1 METIDIRDNFPV
13 MNGGNG
19 VILSKRG
26 DICVGWE
33 LTLPPA
39 FRCNEEKYDS
49 LVGTLAAA
57 VQLLPDWTIVHKQ
70 DVFMR
75 KRYEAEED
83 SSLALRMTEG
93 KRRMTGDVRRVTGGE
108 RRAMKDV
115 PGATCGKA
123 RRPKMG
129 FLEEAYEEHFDGREY
144 LDHRCFLWL
153 TFSSKKNVRGGS
165 SGLLGLAGA
174 GLPSAVVI
182 GRCLGAAEQFGAMLA
197 GNGLL
202 GLRRLT
208 ESDIFGDSSA
218 ALIDSSAPP
227 QNDRRRGQNDRER
240 ARGDRCHAERSEA
253 SVGILQDYLN
263 FTDGG
268 KDVLSDIQVAHDCV
282 RVGDKTVY
290 CYLFADLDQL
300 PGEVASCRRVSALST
315 ENSVVSLSFLNAIG
329 QDLDCEHV
337 VNTFIVKEPVKDI
350 HGGLD
355 SKRRQM
361 QSMSA
366 RNAENR
372 KYAEEINEYLETAAV
387 EQMST
392 VRCHVNVLAG
402 EDSSASLIDSS
413 ASPQNDRETI
423 RSERVA
429 DMVATAVSKLG
440 ITPVRDI
447 ANAPAQF
454 WSSIPGNESGLAF
467 SEYMTMELQSALCLN
482 LFDGFDVGIPGGVL
496 KMSDRIRLI
505 PVRFDIQE
513 KAMDAGLIEN
523 YNVFLLGPSGSG
535 KSFFMNK
542 YLRSCYMAG
551 QHCFL
556 IDVGDSYRAL
566 CHIIKEE
573 SGGKDGTYYTFE
585 KGWPISFNPFRNVRR
600 FSQADSE
607 AMNFLF
613 TLMVTLWKN
622 GKTEI
627 SSSAEKYVRESI
639 TQFLQQWT
647 DSSGVDSSAAPQN
660 DRKVAKKCKGELEG
674 DNEMPGQDTP
684 KIGDFRGPRTA
695 GHDEA
700 EARRDGRREGY
711 DGQDPVFNDYFEY
724 VRDVFGDLLAAED
737 AGKEYFDLKDYL
749 ISLEQFYKG
758 GPYDYLLNSS
768 ESVNILEDRFVV
780 FEIDHIKGDP
790 VIYPITTLVIMDAFM
805 EKMTSNGDFKVMCI
819 EEAWK
824 AIMGTQ
830 MATYMLELWKTAR
843 KHRTAAMVVTQEL
856 KDITS
861 SPIIKDSI
869 VENSGV
875 KILLDQTKYVNRFE
889 ELAGQLS
896 LSDDDKAMVLSLN
909 RYRPV
914 RFAQGDRGMP
924 GREVFFNLGNKKSF
938 VMRLEVSQEERI
950 AFSSAKKDKMRLAAA
965 VEKCGGSYI
974 KAIKK
979 LVKKEIPGQAG
990 NDVGK

>member
-1 METIDIRDNFPV
+1 MEAIDIRDNFPV
-13 MNGGNG
+13 LNGGDG

-33 LTLPPA
+33 VQLPPA
-39 FRCNEEKYDS
+39 FRCNEAGYDS
-49 LVGTLAAA
+49 LVGTLAGAIA
-57 VQLLPDWTIVHKQ
+57 LLPDYTIVHKQ
-70 DVFMR
+70 DIFMR
-75 KRYEAEED
+75 KRYHAEK
-83 SSLALRMTEG
+83 SL
-93 KRRMTGDVRRVTGGE
+93 
-108 RRAMKDV
+108 
-115 PGATCGKA
+115 
-123 RRPKMG
+123 G
-129 FLEEAYEEHFDGREY
+129 FLEKAYEEHFDGREY
-144 LDHRCFLWL
+144 LDHRCLLWL
-153 TFSSKKNVRGGS
+153 SFSSKKNVRSGS

-174 GLPSAVVI
+174 GLPSAAAI
-182 GRCLGAAEQFGAMLA
+182 GRCLTAAEQFGAMLG
-197 GNGLL
+197 GNSLL
-202 GLRRLT
+202 SMRRLT
-208 ESDIFGDSSA
+208 EEDIFGADKPG
-218 ALIDSSAPP
+218 L
-227 QNDRRRGQNDRER
+227 
-240 ARGDRCHAERSEA
+240 
-253 SVGILQDYLN
+253 LQDNLN
-263 FTDGG
+263 FADGG
-268 KDVLSDIQVAHDCV
+268 ADVLSDIQVAPGEL
-282 RVGDKTVY
+282 RIGDKSIV
-290 CYLFADLDQL
+290 CHLFADLDQL
-300 PGEVASCRRVSALST
+300 PGEVASCKRNRDLST
-315 ENSVVSLSFLNAIG
+315 ENSAVMLSFLNDIG
-329 QDLDCEHV
+329 QALDCEHV
-337 VNTFIVKEPVKDI
+337 VNWFCVKEPLKDI
-350 HGGLD
+350 HGSLD

-387 EQMST
+387 QQMST
-392 VRCHVNVLAG
+392 VRCHLSVFSVDEN
-402 EDSSASLIDSS
+402 
-413 ASPQNDRETI
+413 
-423 RSERVA
+423 
-429 DMVATAVSKLG
+429 ATTTAISKLG
-440 ITPVRDI
+440 ITPVRDT

-454 WSSIPGNESGLAF
+454 WTSIPGNESGLAF
-467 SEYMTMELQSALCLN
+467 SEYMTMELQSGLCLN
-482 LFDGFDVGIPGGVL
+482 LFDGFDTGIVDGVL
-496 KMSDRIRLI
+496 KMSDRIRLV
-505 PVRFDIQE
+505 PQRFDIQE
-513 KAMDAGLIEN
+513 KALDAGLIEN

-542 YLRSCYMAG
+542 YLRSCYVAG

-585 KGWPISFNPFRNVRR
+585 KGKPISFNPFRNVKR
-600 FSQADSE
+600 FSQVDSE

-622 GKTEI
+622 GKVEI

-639 TQFLQQWT
+639 SAFLRQW
-647 DSSGVDSSAAPQN
+647 DQV
-660 DRKVAKKCKGELEG
+660 
-674 DNEMPGQDTP
+674 
-684 KIGDFRGPRTA
+684 F
-695 GHDEA
+695 
-700 EARRDGRREGY
+700 
-711 DGQDPVFNDYFEY
+711 DPVFNDYFEF
-724 VRDVFGDLLAAED
+724 VRDVFGDLLKAED

-805 EKMTSNGDFKVMCI
+805 EKMTSNSDFKVMCI

-875 KILLDQTKYVNRFE
+875 KILLDQTKYLNRFE
-889 ELAGQLS
+889 ELAAQLS
-896 LSDDDKAMVLSLN
+896 LSEDDKGMVLSLN
-909 RYRPV
+909 RLKILG
-914 RFAQGDRGMP
+914 AS
-924 GREVFFNLGNKKSF
+924 GREVFFNLGNRKSF
-938 VMRLEVSQEERI
+938 VMRLEVSPEERI
-950 AFSSAKKDKMRLAAA
+950 AFSSAKKDKERLAKA
-965 VEKCGGSYI
+965 VEKSGGSYI

-979 LVKKEIPGQAG
+979 LVRKEEI
-990 NDVGK
+990 

>member
-1 METIDIRDNFPV
+1 MEQIDIRDNFPV
-13 MNGGNG
+13 MNGGDG
-19 VILSKRG
+19 IILSKRG
-26 DICVGWE
+26 DICMGWE
-33 LTLPPA
+33 VLLPPA

-49 LVGTLAAA
+49 LIASLGGAIA
-57 VQLLPDWTIVHKQ
+57 LLPDYTIIHKQ

-75 KRYEAEED
+75 KRY
-83 SSLALRMTEG
+83 SSE
-93 KRRMTGDVRRVTGGE
+93 RVS
-108 RRAMKDV
+108 
-115 PGATCGKA
+115 
-123 RRPKMG
+123 G
-129 FLEEAYEEHFDGREY
+129 FLEKAYEEHFDGREY
-144 LDHRCFLWL
+144 LDHRYFLWL
-153 TFSSKKNVRGGS
+153 SFSSKKNVRGGS
-165 SGLLGLAGA
+165 SGLLGLAAA
-174 GLPSAVVI
+174 GLPSASQI
-182 GRCLGAAEQFGAMLA
+182 GRMVTAAEQFGAMLS
-197 GNGLL
+197 GNSLL
-202 GLRRLT
+202 SLRRLT
-208 ESDIFGDSSA
+208 EDDIFG
-218 ALIDSSAPP
+218 
-227 QNDRRRGQNDRER
+227 GER
-240 ARGDRCHAERSEA
+240 P
-253 SVGILQDYLN
+253 GILQDYLN

-268 KDVLSDIQVAHDCV
+268 ADVLSDIQVSP
-282 RVGDKTVY
+282 DKIRIGEKEIV
-290 CYLFADLDQL
+290 CHLFADLDQL
-300 PGEVASCRRVSALST
+300 PGEVASCKRNRDLST
-315 ENSVVSLSFLNAIG
+315 ENSAVMLSYLNDIG
-329 QDLDCEHV
+329 QSLDCEHV
-337 VNTFIVKEPVKDI
+337 VNWFCVKEPLKDI
-350 HGGLD
+350 HGSLD

-387 EQMST
+387 QQMST
-392 VRCHVNVLAG
+392 VRCHLNVFSTDDNL
-402 EDSSASLIDSS
+402 
-413 ASPQNDRETI
+413 TT
-423 RSERVA
+423 
-429 DMVATAVSKLG
+429 TAISKLG
-440 ITPVRDI
+440 VTPVRDT

-454 WSSIPGNESGLAF
+454 WTSIPGNESGLAF
-467 SEYMTMELQSALCLN
+467 SEYMTMEMQSSLCLN
-482 LFDGFDVGIPGGVL
+482 LYDGFDTGIADGVL
-496 KMSDRIRLI
+496 KMSDRIRLV
-505 PVRFDIQE
+505 PQRFDIQE
-513 KAMDAGLIEN
+513 KALDHGLIEN

-542 YLRSCYMAG
+542 YLRSCYVAG

-585 KGWPISFNPFRNVRR
+585 KGKPISFNPFRNVKR

-622 GKTEI
+622 GKVEI

-639 TQFLQQWT
+639 SAFLRQW
-647 DSSGVDSSAAPQN
+647 DGVS
-660 DRKVAKKCKGELEG
+660 
-674 DNEMPGQDTP
+674 
-684 KIGDFRGPRTA
+684 
-695 GHDEA
+695 
-700 EARRDGRREGY
+700 
-711 DGQDPVFNDYFEY
+711 DPIFNDYFEF
-724 VRDVFGDLLAAED
+724 VRDIFGDLLKQEE

-805 EKMTSNGDFKVMCI
+805 EKMTSNSDFKVMCI

-843 KHRTAAMVVTQEL
+843 KHRTSAMVVTQEL

-875 KILLDQTKYVNRFE
+875 KILLDQTKYVNRFDV
-889 ELAGQLS
+889 LASELS
-896 LSDDDKAMVLSLN
+896 LSEDDKAMVLSLN
-909 RYRPV
+909 RLKIPG
-914 RFAQGDRGMP
+914 AS

-938 VMRLEVSQEERI
+938 VMRLEVSPEERI
-950 AFSSAKKDKMRLAAA
+950 AFSSQKRDKEKLATAVAKT
-965 VEKCGGSYI
+965 GSYI

-979 LVKKEIPGQAG
+979 LTKKEEEI
-990 NDVGK
+990 

>member
-1 METIDIRDNFPV
+1 MEQIDIRDNFPV
-13 MNGGNG
+13 MNGGDG
-19 VILSKRG
+19 IILSKRG
-26 DICVGWE
+26 DICMGWE
-33 LTLPPA
+33 VLLPPA

-49 LVGTLAAA
+49 LIASLGGAIA
-57 VQLLPDWTIVHKQ
+57 LLPDYTIIHKQ

-75 KRYEAEED
+75 KRY
-83 SSLALRMTEG
+83 SSE
-93 KRRMTGDVRRVTGGE
+93 RVS
-108 RRAMKDV
+108 
-115 PGATCGKA
+115 
-123 RRPKMG
+123 G
-129 FLEEAYEEHFDGREY
+129 FLEKAYEEHFDGREY

-153 TFSSKKNVRGGS
+153 SFSSKKNVRGGS
-165 SGLLGLAGA
+165 SGLLGLAAA
-174 GLPSAVVI
+174 GLPSASLI
-182 GRCLGAAEQFGAMLA
+182 GRMVTAAEQFGAMLS
-197 GNGLL
+197 GNSLL
-202 GLRRLT
+202 SLRHLT
-208 ESDIFGDSSA
+208 EEDIFG
-218 ALIDSSAPP
+218 
-227 QNDRRRGQNDRER
+227 GER
-240 ARGDRCHAERSEA
+240 P
-253 SVGILQDYLN
+253 GILQDYLN

-268 KDVLSDIQVAHDCV
+268 VDVLSDIQVSPDKI
-282 RVGDKTVY
+282 RVGDKDIV
-290 CYLFADLDQL
+290 CHLFADLDQL
-300 PGEVASCRRVSALST
+300 PGEVASCKRNRDLST
-315 ENSVVSLSFLNAIG
+315 ENSAVMLSYLNDIG
-329 QDLDCEHV
+329 QSLECEHV
-337 VNTFIVKEPVKDI
+337 VNWFCVKEPLKDI
-350 HGGLD
+350 HGSLD

-372 KYAEEINEYLETAAV
+372 KYAEEINEYLETAAT

-392 VRCHVNVLAG
+392 VRCHLNVFST
-402 EDSSASLIDSS
+402 DD
-413 ASPQNDRETI
+413 NMTT
-423 RSERVA
+423 
-429 DMVATAVSKLG
+429 TAISKLG
-440 ITPVRDI
+440 VTPVRDT

-454 WSSIPGNESGLAF
+454 WTSIPGNESGLAF
-467 SEYMTMELQSALCLN
+467 SEYMTMEMQSSLCLN
-482 LFDGFDVGIPGGVL
+482 LYDGFDTGIADGVL
-496 KMSDRIRLI
+496 KMSDRIRLV
-505 PVRFDIQE
+505 PQRFDIQE
-513 KAMDAGLIEN
+513 KALDHGLIEN

-542 YLRSCYMAG
+542 YLRSCYVAG

-585 KGWPISFNPFRNVRR
+585 KGKPISFNPFRNVKR

-622 GKTEI
+622 GKVEI

-639 TQFLQQWT
+639 STFLRQW
-647 DSSGVDSSAAPQN
+647 Q
-660 DRKVAKKCKGELEG
+660 
-674 DNEMPGQDTP
+674 EMPGQ
-684 KIGDFRGPRTA
+684 A
-695 GHDEA
+695 GHDG
-700 EARRDGRREGY
+700 RD
-711 DGQDPVFNDYFEY
+711 PIFNDYFEF
-724 VRDVFGDLLAAED
+724 VRDVFGDLLAKEE

-805 EKMTSNGDFKVMCI
+805 EKMTSNSDFKVMCI

-843 KHRTAAMVVTQEL
+843 KHRTSAMVVTQEL

-875 KILLDQTKYVNRFE
+875 KILLDQTKYVNRFDV
-889 ELAGQLS
+889 LASELS
-896 LSDDDKAMVLSLN
+896 LSEDDKAMVLSLN
-909 RYRPV
+909 RLKIPG
-914 RFAQGDRGMP
+914 AS

-938 VMRLEVSQEERI
+938 VMRLEVSPEERM
-950 AFSSAKKDKMRLAAA
+950 AFSSQKRDKEKLAAA
-965 VEKCGGSYI
+965 VAKTGSYI
-974 KAIKK
+974 KAIKR
-979 LVKKEIPGQAG
+979 LVKREEI
-990 NDVGK
+990 

>member
-1 METIDIRDNFPV
+1 MEAIDIRDNFPV
-13 MNGGNG
+13 INGGDG

-33 LTLPPA
+33 VQLPPA
-39 FRCNEEKYDS
+39 FRCNESGYDS
-49 LVGTLAAA
+49 LVGTLAGAIA
-57 VQLLPDWTIVHKQ
+57 LLPDYTIVHKQ
-70 DVFMR
+70 DIFMR
-75 KRYEAEED
+75 KRYHAEK
-83 SSLALRMTEG
+83 SF
-93 KRRMTGDVRRVTGGE
+93 
-108 RRAMKDV
+108 
-115 PGATCGKA
+115 
-123 RRPKMG
+123 G
-129 FLEEAYEEHFDGREY
+129 FLEKAYEEHFDGREY
-144 LDHRCFLWL
+144 LDHRSLLWL
-153 TFSSKKNVRGGS
+153 SFSSKKNVRSGS

-174 GLPSAVVI
+174 GLPSAAAI
-182 GRCLGAAEQFGAMLA
+182 GRCLTAAEQFGAMLG
-197 GNGLL
+197 GNSLL
-202 GLRRLT
+202 SMRRLT
-208 ESDIFGDSSA
+208 EEDIFGADKPG
-218 ALIDSSAPP
+218 L
-227 QNDRRRGQNDRER
+227 
-240 ARGDRCHAERSEA
+240 
-253 SVGILQDYLN
+253 LQDNLN
-263 FTDGG
+263 FADGG
-268 KDVLSDIQVAHDCV
+268 ADVLSDIQVAHGEL
-282 RVGDKTVY
+282 RIGDKSIV
-290 CYLFADLDQL
+290 CHLFADLDQL
-300 PGEVASCRRVSALST
+300 PGEVASCKRNRDLST
-315 ENSVVSLSFLNAIG
+315 ENSAVMLSFLNDIG
-329 QDLDCEHV
+329 QALDCEHV
-337 VNTFIVKEPVKDI
+337 VNWFCVKEPLKDI
-350 HGGLD
+350 HGSLD

-387 EQMST
+387 QQMST
-392 VRCHVNVLAG
+392 VRCHLSVFSVDEN
-402 EDSSASLIDSS
+402 
-413 ASPQNDRETI
+413 
-423 RSERVA
+423 
-429 DMVATAVSKLG
+429 ATTTAISKLG
-440 ITPVRDI
+440 ITPVRDT

-454 WSSIPGNESGLAF
+454 WTSIPGNESGLAF
-467 SEYMTMELQSALCLN
+467 SEYMTMELQSGLCLN
-482 LFDGFDVGIPGGVL
+482 LFDGFDTGIVDGVL
-496 KMSDRIRLI
+496 KMSDRIRLV
-505 PVRFDIQE
+505 PQRFDIQE
-513 KAMDAGLIEN
+513 KALDAGLIEN

-542 YLRSCYMAG
+542 YLRSCYVAG

-585 KGWPISFNPFRNVRR
+585 KGKPISFNPFRNVKR

-622 GKTEI
+622 GKVEI

-639 TQFLQQWT
+639 SAFLRQW
-647 DSSGVDSSAAPQN
+647 DQV
-660 DRKVAKKCKGELEG
+660 
-674 DNEMPGQDTP
+674 
-684 KIGDFRGPRTA
+684 F
-695 GHDEA
+695 
-700 EARRDGRREGY
+700 
-711 DGQDPVFNDYFEY
+711 DPVFNDYFEF
-724 VRDVFGDLLAAED
+724 VRDVFGDLLRAED

-805 EKMTSNGDFKVMCI
+805 EKMTSNSDFKVMCI

-875 KILLDQTKYVNRFE
+875 KILLDQTKYLNRFE
-889 ELAGQLS
+889 ELAAQLS
-896 LSDDDKAMVLSLN
+896 LSEDDKGMVLSLN
-909 RYRPV
+909 RLKIPG
-914 RFAQGDRGMP
+914 AS
-924 GREVFFNLGNKKSF
+924 GREVFFNLGNRKSF
-938 VMRLEVSQEERI
+938 VMRLEVSLEERI
-950 AFSSAKKDKMRLAAA
+950 AFSSAKKDKERLAKA
-965 VEKCGGSYI
+965 VEKSGGSYI

-979 LVKKEIPGQAG
+979 LVRKEEI
-990 NDVGK
+990 

>member
-1 METIDIRDNFPV
+1 MEAIDIRDNFPV
-13 MNGGNG
+13 MNGRDG

-33 LTLPPA
+33 VQLPPA
-39 FRCNEEKYDS
+39 FRCNEAGYDS
-49 LVGTLAAA
+49 LVGTLTGAIA
-57 VQLLPDWTIVHKQ
+57 LLPDYTIVHKQ
-70 DVFMR
+70 DIFMR
-75 KRYEAEED
+75 KQYQSEKV
-83 SSLALRMTEG
+83 S
-93 KRRMTGDVRRVTGGE
+93 
-108 RRAMKDV
+108 
-115 PGATCGKA
+115 
-123 RRPKMG
+123 G
-129 FLEEAYEEHFDGREY
+129 FLEKAYEEHFAGREY
-144 LDHRCFLWL
+144 LDHRCLLWL
-153 TFSSKKNVRGGS
+153 SFSSKKNVRSGS
-165 SGLLGLAGA
+165 SGLLGLAGP
-174 GLPSAVVI
+174 GLPSAAAI
-182 GRCLGAAEQFGAMLA
+182 GRCLTAAEQFGAMLG
-197 GNGLL
+197 GNSLL
-202 GLRRLT
+202 SLRRLT
-208 ESDIFGDSSA
+208 EEDVFGADKPG
-218 ALIDSSAPP
+218 L
-227 QNDRRRGQNDRER
+227 
-240 ARGDRCHAERSEA
+240 
-253 SVGILQDYLN
+253 LQDYLN

-268 KDVLSDIQVAHDCV
+268 ADVLSDIQVSPRAL
-282 RVGDKTVY
+282 RIGDKSIV
-290 CYLFADLDQL
+290 CHLFADLDQL
-300 PGEVASCRRVSALST
+300 PGEVASCKRNRDLST
-315 ENSVVSLSFLNAIG
+315 ENSAVMLSFLNDIG
-329 QDLDCEHV
+329 QALYCEHV
-337 VNTFIVKEPVKDI
+337 VNWFCVKEPLKDI
-350 HGGLD
+350 HGSLD

-387 EQMST
+387 QQMST
-392 VRCHVNVLAG
+392 VRCHLNVFSVD
-402 EDSSASLIDSS
+402 E
-413 ASPQNDRETI
+413 N
-423 RSERVA
+423 
-429 DMVATAVSKLG
+429 ATTTAISKLG
-440 ITPVRDI
+440 VTPVRDT

-454 WSSIPGNESGLAF
+454 WTSIPGNESGLAF
-467 SEYMTMELQSALCLN
+467 SEYMTMELQSGLCLN
-482 LFDGFDVGIPGGVL
+482 LFDGFDTGIVDGVL
-496 KMSDRIRLI
+496 KMSDRIRLV
-505 PVRFDIQE
+505 PQRFDIQE
-513 KAMDAGLIEN
+513 KALDAGLIEN

-542 YLRSCYMAG
+542 YLRSCYVAG

-573 SGGKDGTYYTFE
+573 SGGKDGAYYTFE
-585 KGWPISFNPFRNVRR
+585 KGKPISFNPFRNVKR
-600 FSQADSE
+600 FSQVDSE

-622 GKTEI
+622 GKVEI

-639 TQFLQQWT
+639 SAFLRQW
-647 DSSGVDSSAAPQN
+647 DQV
-660 DRKVAKKCKGELEG
+660 
-674 DNEMPGQDTP
+674 
-684 KIGDFRGPRTA
+684 F
-695 GHDEA
+695 
-700 EARRDGRREGY
+700 
-711 DGQDPVFNDYFEY
+711 DPVFNDYFEF
-724 VRDVFGDLLAAED
+724 VRDVFGDLLRAED

-805 EKMTSNGDFKVMCI
+805 EKMTSNSDFKVMCI

-875 KILLDQTKYVNRFE
+875 KILLDQTKYLNRFE
-889 ELAGQLS
+889 ELAAQLS
-896 LSDDDKAMVLSLN
+896 LSEDDKGMVLSLN
-909 RYRPV
+909 RLKIPG
-914 RFAQGDRGMP
+914 AS

-938 VMRLEVSQEERI
+938 VMRLEVSPEERI
-950 AFSSAKKDKMRLAAA
+950 AFSSAKKDKERLAKA
-965 VEKCGGSYI
+965 VEKSGGSYI

-979 LVKKEIPGQAG
+979 LVRKEEI
-990 NDVGK
+990 

>member
-1 METIDIRDNFPV
+1 MEQIDIRDNFPV
-13 MNGGNG
+13 MNGGDG
-19 VILSKRG
+19 IILSKRG
-26 DICVGWE
+26 DICMGWE
-33 LTLPPA
+33 VLLPPA

-49 LVGTLAAA
+49 LIASLGGAIA
-57 VQLLPDWTIVHKQ
+57 LLPDYTIIHKQ

-75 KRYEAEED
+75 KRY
-83 SSLALRMTEG
+83 SSE
-93 KRRMTGDVRRVTGGE
+93 RVS
-108 RRAMKDV
+108 
-115 PGATCGKA
+115 
-123 RRPKMG
+123 G
-129 FLEEAYEEHFDGREY
+129 FLEKAYEEHFDGREY

-153 TFSSKKNVRGGS
+153 SFSSKKNVRGGS
-165 SGLLGLAGA
+165 SGLLGLAA
-174 GLPSAVVI
+174 TGLPSASQI
-182 GRCLGAAEQFGAMLA
+182 GRMVTAAEQFGAMLS
-197 GNGLL
+197 GNSLL
-202 GLRRLT
+202 SLRRLT
-208 ESDIFGDSSA
+208 EEDIFGS
-218 ALIDSSAPP
+218 
-227 QNDRRRGQNDRER
+227 ER
-240 ARGDRCHAERSEA
+240 P
-253 SVGILQDYLN
+253 GILQDYLN

-268 KDVLSDIQVAHDCV
+268 ADVLSDIQVSPDKI
-282 RVGDKTVY
+282 RVGDKEIV
-290 CYLFADLDQL
+290 CHLFADLDQL
-300 PGEVASCRRVSALST
+300 PGEVASCKRNRDLST
-315 ENSVVSLSFLNAIG
+315 ENSAVMLSYLNDIG
-329 QDLDCEHV
+329 QSLDCEHV
-337 VNTFIVKEPVKDI
+337 VNWFCVKEPLKDI
-350 HGGLD
+350 HGSLD

-372 KYAEEINEYLETAAV
+372 KYAEEINEYLETAAT

-392 VRCHVNVLAG
+392 VRCHLNVFSTDENL
-402 EDSSASLIDSS
+402 
-413 ASPQNDRETI
+413 TT
-423 RSERVA
+423 
-429 DMVATAVSKLG
+429 TAISKLG
-440 ITPVRDI
+440 VTPVRDT

-454 WSSIPGNESGLAF
+454 WTSIPGNESGLAF
-467 SEYMTMELQSALCLN
+467 SEYMTMEMQSSLCLN
-482 LFDGFDVGIPGGVL
+482 LYDGFDTGITDGVL
-496 KMSDRIRLI
+496 KMSDRIRLV
-505 PVRFDIQE
+505 PQRFDIQE
-513 KAMDAGLIEN
+513 KALDHGLIEN

-542 YLRSCYMAG
+542 YLRSCYVAG

-573 SGGKDGTYYTFE
+573 SDGMDGTYYTFE
-585 KGWPISFNPFRNVRR
+585 KGKPISFNPFRNVKR

-622 GKTEI
+622 GKVEI

-639 TQFLQQWT
+639 SAFLRQW
-647 DSSGVDSSAAPQN
+647 DGVS
-660 DRKVAKKCKGELEG
+660 
-674 DNEMPGQDTP
+674 
-684 KIGDFRGPRTA
+684 
-695 GHDEA
+695 
-700 EARRDGRREGY
+700 
-711 DGQDPVFNDYFEY
+711 DPIFNDYFEF
-724 VRDVFGDLLAAED
+724 VRDVFGDLLKQEE

-758 GPYDYLLNSS
+758 GPYDYLLNSA

-805 EKMTSNGDFKVMCI
+805 EKMTSNSDFKVMCI

-843 KHRTAAMVVTQEL
+843 KHRTSAMVVTQEL

-875 KILLDQTKYVNRFE
+875 KILLDQTKYVNRFDV
-889 ELAGQLS
+889 LASELS
-896 LSDDDKAMVLSLN
+896 LSEDDKAMVLSLN
-909 RYRPV
+909 RLKIPG
-914 RFAQGDRGMP
+914 AS

-938 VMRLEVSQEERI
+938 VMRLEVSPEERI
-950 AFSSAKKDKMRLAAA
+950 AFSSQKRDKEKLAAA
-965 VEKCGGSYI
+965 VAKTGSYI

-979 LVKKEIPGQAG
+979 LTKKEVEI
-990 NDVGK
+990 

>member
-1 METIDIRDNFPV
+1 MEQIDIRDNFPV
-13 MNGGNG
+13 MNGGDG

-33 LTLPPA
+33 VQLPPA
-39 FRCNEEKYDS
+39 FRCNEEKYDLLIAS
-49 LVGTLAAA
+49 LGGAI
-57 VQLLPDWTIVHKQ
+57 QLLPDYTIVHKQ

-75 KRYEAEED
+75 KRYAAE
-83 SSLALRMTEG
+83 
-93 KRRMTGDVRRVTGGE
+93 
-108 RRAMKDV
+108 
-115 PGATCGKA
+115 KA
-123 RRPKMG
+123 SG
-129 FLEEAYEEHFDGREY
+129 FLEKAYEEHFDGREY

-153 TFSSKKNVRGGS
+153 TFSSKKNVRNGS

-174 GLPSAVVI
+174 GLPSAAVI
-182 GRCLGAAEQFGAMLA
+182 GRCLTAADQFGAMLA
-197 GNGLL
+197 GNSLL
-202 GLRRLT
+202 SLRRLT
-208 ESDIFGDSSA
+208 EEDIFGEILRSAQGDSC
-218 ALIDSSAPP
+218 
-227 QNDRRRGQNDRER
+227 R
-240 ARGDRCHAERSEA
+240 
-253 SVGILQDYLN
+253 VGILQDYLN

-268 KDVLSDIQVAHDCV
+268 ADVLSDIQVSPGAICV
-282 RVGDKTVY
+282 GNKTVF
-290 CYLFADLDQL
+290 CHLFADLDQL
-300 PGEVASCRRVSALST
+300 PGEVASCKRNRDLST
-315 ENSVVSLSFLNAIG
+315 ENSAVMLSYLSEIG
-329 QDLDCEHV
+329 QGLDCEHV
-337 VNTFIVKEPVKDI
+337 VNWFCMKEPLKEI
-350 HGGLD
+350 HGALD

-372 KYAEEINEYLETAAV
+372 KYAEEINDYLETAAV
-387 EQMST
+387 QQMST
-392 VRCHVNVLAG
+392 VRCHLNVFSTD
-402 EDSSASLIDSS
+402 E
-413 ASPQNDRETI
+413 N
-423 RSERVA
+423 
-429 DMVATAVSKLG
+429 ATTTAISKLG
-440 ITPVRDI
+440 VTPVRDM

-454 WSSIPGNESGLAF
+454 WTSIPGNESGLAF
-467 SEYMTMELQSALCLN
+467 SEYMTMEMQSALCLN
-482 LFDGFDVGIPGGVL
+482 LFDGFDSGIADGVL
-496 KMSDRIRLI
+496 KMSDRIRLV
-505 PVRFDIQE
+505 PQRFDIQE
-513 KAMDAGLIEN
+513 KALELGFIEN

-566 CHIIKEE
+566 CHIIREE
-573 SGGKDGTYYTFE
+573 SGGRDGTYYTFE
-585 KGWPISFNPFRNVRR
+585 KGKPISFNPFRNVKR

-622 GKTEI
+622 GKVEI

-639 TQFLQQWT
+639 SAFLQQW
-647 DSSGVDSSAAPQN
+647 DGVS
-660 DRKVAKKCKGELEG
+660 
-674 DNEMPGQDTP
+674 
-684 KIGDFRGPRTA
+684 
-695 GHDEA
+695 
-700 EARRDGRREGY
+700 
-711 DGQDPVFNDYFEY
+711 DPVFNDYFEY
-724 VRDVFGDLLAAED
+724 VRDVFGDQLEAEE

-749 ISLEQFYKG
+749 ISLEQFYTG
-758 GPYDYLLNSS
+758 GPYDYLLNSR

-780 FEIDHIKGDP
+780 FEIDHIKGNP

-805 EKMTSNGDFKVMCI
+805 EKMASNSDFKVMCI

-875 KILLDQTKYVNRFE
+875 KILLDQTKYVNRFDV
-889 ELAGQLS
+889 LASELS
-896 LSDDDKAMVLSLN
+896 LSEDDKSMALSLN
-909 RYRPV
+909 RLRVPG
-914 RFAQGDRGMP
+914 AS

-938 VMRLEVSQEERI
+938 VMRLEVSPEERI
-950 AFSSAKKDKMRLAAA
+950 AFSSAKKDKERLAKA
-965 VEKCGGSYI
+965 VEKANGSYI

-979 LVKKEIPGQAG
+979 LIKKEEI
-990 NDVGK
+990 

>member
-1 METIDIRDNFPV
+1 MEAIDIRDNFPV
-13 MNGGNG
+13 LNGGDG

-33 LTLPPA
+33 VQLPPA
-39 FRCNEEKYDS
+39 FRCNEAGYDS
-49 LVGTLAAA
+49 LVGTLAGAIA
-57 VQLLPDWTIVHKQ
+57 LLPDYTIVHKQ
-70 DVFMR
+70 DIFMR
-75 KRYEAEED
+75 KRYHAEK
-83 SSLALRMTEG
+83 SS
-93 KRRMTGDVRRVTGGE
+93 
-108 RRAMKDV
+108 
-115 PGATCGKA
+115 
-123 RRPKMG
+123 G
-129 FLEEAYEEHFDGREY
+129 FLEKAYEEHFDGREY
-144 LDHRCFLWL
+144 LDHRCLLWL
-153 TFSSKKNVRGGS
+153 SFSSKKNVRSGS
-165 SGLLGLAGA
+165 SGLLGLTGP
-174 GLPSAVVI
+174 GLPSAAAI
-182 GRCLGAAEQFGAMLA
+182 GRCLTAAEQFGAMLG
-197 GNGLL
+197 GNSLL
-202 GLRRLT
+202 SLRRLT
-208 ESDIFGDSSA
+208 EEDVFGADKPG
-218 ALIDSSAPP
+218 L
-227 QNDRRRGQNDRER
+227 
-240 ARGDRCHAERSEA
+240 
-253 SVGILQDYLN
+253 LQDYLN

-268 KDVLSDIQVAHDCV
+268 ADVLSDIQVSPRAL
-282 RVGDKTVY
+282 RIGDKSIV
-290 CYLFADLDQL
+290 CHLFADLDQL
-300 PGEVASCRRVSALST
+300 PGEVASCKRNRDLST
-315 ENSVVSLSFLNAIG
+315 ENSAVMLSFLNDIG
-329 QDLDCEHV
+329 QALDCEHV
-337 VNTFIVKEPVKDI
+337 VNWFCVKEPLKDI
-350 HGGLD
+350 HGSLD

-387 EQMST
+387 QQMST
-392 VRCHVNVLAG
+392 VRCHLNVFSVD
-402 EDSSASLIDSS
+402 E
-413 ASPQNDRETI
+413 N
-423 RSERVA
+423 
-429 DMVATAVSKLG
+429 ATTTAISKLG
-440 ITPVRDI
+440 ITPVRDT

-454 WSSIPGNESGLAF
+454 WTSIPGNESGLAF
-467 SEYMTMELQSALCLN
+467 SEYMTMELQSSLCLN
-482 LFDGFDVGIPGGVL
+482 LYDGFDMGIADGVL
-496 KMSDRIRLI
+496 KMSDRIRLV
-505 PVRFDIQE
+505 PQRFDIQE
-513 KAMDAGLIEN
+513 KALDAGLIEN

-542 YLRSCYMAG
+542 YLRSCYVAG

-585 KGWPISFNPFRNVRR
+585 KGKPISFNPFRNVKR
-600 FSQADSE
+600 FSQVDSE

-622 GKTEI
+622 GKVEI

-639 TQFLQQWT
+639 SAFLRQW
-647 DSSGVDSSAAPQN
+647 DQV
-660 DRKVAKKCKGELEG
+660 
-674 DNEMPGQDTP
+674 
-684 KIGDFRGPRTA
+684 F
-695 GHDEA
+695 
-700 EARRDGRREGY
+700 
-711 DGQDPVFNDYFEY
+711 DPVFNDYFEF
-724 VRDVFGDLLAAED
+724 VRDVFGDLMKAED
-737 AGKEYFDLKDYL
+737 AWKEYFDLKDYL

-805 EKMTSNGDFKVMCI
+805 EKMTSNSDFKVMCI

-875 KILLDQTKYVNRFE
+875 KILLDQTKYLNRFE
-889 ELAGQLS
+889 ELAAQLS
-896 LSDDDKAMVLSLN
+896 LSEDDKGMVLSLN
-909 RYRPV
+909 RLKIPG
-914 RFAQGDRGMP
+914 AS

-950 AFSSAKKDKMRLAAA
+950 AFSSAKKDKERLANA
-965 VEKCGGSYI
+965 VEKSGGSYI

-979 LVKKEIPGQAG
+979 LVRKEEI
-990 NDVGK
+990 

>member
-1 METIDIRDNFPV
+1 MEAIDIRDNFPV
-13 MNGGNG
+13 INGGDG

-33 LTLPPA
+33 VQLPPA
-39 FRCNEEKYDS
+39 FRCNESGYDS
-49 LVGTLAAA
+49 LVGTLAGAIA
-57 VQLLPDWTIVHKQ
+57 LLPDYTIVHKQ
-70 DVFMR
+70 DIFMR
-75 KRYEAEED
+75 KRYHAD
-83 SSLALRMTEG
+83 PSASL
-93 KRRMTGDVRRVTGGE
+93 RVTKG
-108 RRAMKDV
+108 
-115 PGATCGKA
+115 
-123 RRPKMG
+123 G
-129 FLEEAYEEHFDGREY
+129 FLEKAYEEHFDGREY
-144 LDHRCFLWL
+144 LDHRCLLWL
-153 TFSSKKNVRGGS
+153 SFSSKKNVRSGS

-174 GLPSAVVI
+174 GLPHAAEI
-182 GRCLGAAEQFGAMLA
+182 GRCLTAAEQFGAMLG
-197 GNGLL
+197 GNSLL
-202 GLRRLT
+202 SLRRLT
-208 ESDIFGDSSA
+208 EEDIFGADKPG
-218 ALIDSSAPP
+218 L
-227 QNDRRRGQNDRER
+227 
-240 ARGDRCHAERSEA
+240 
-253 SVGILQDYLN
+253 LQDYLN

-268 KDVLSDIQVAHDCV
+268 ADVLSDIQVSPGAL
-282 RVGDKTVY
+282 RIGDKSIVGH
-290 CYLFADLDQL
+290 LFADLDQL
-300 PGEVASCRRVSALST
+300 PGEVASCKRERELST
-315 ENSVVSLSFLNAIG
+315 ENSAVMLSFLNDIG
-329 QDLDCEHV
+329 QALDCEHV
-337 VNTFIVKEPVKDI
+337 VNWFCVKEPLKDI
-350 HGGLD
+350 HGSLD

-372 KYAEEINEYLETAAV
+372 KYAEEINEYLETAAT
-387 EQMST
+387 EQMYT
-392 VRCHVNVLAG
+392 VRCHLNVFSVD
-402 EDSSASLIDSS
+402 E
-413 ASPQNDRETI
+413 N
-423 RSERVA
+423 
-429 DMVATAVSKLG
+429 ATTTAISKLG
-440 ITPVRDI
+440 ITPVRDF

-454 WSSIPGNESGLAF
+454 WTSIPGNESGLAF
-467 SEYMTMELQSALCLN
+467 SEYMTMELQSGLCLN
-482 LFDGFDVGIPGGVL
+482 LFDGFDTGIVDGVL
-496 KMSDRIRLI
+496 KMSDRIRLV
-505 PVRFDIQE
+505 PQRFDIQE
-513 KAMDAGLIEN
+513 KALDAGLIEN

-542 YLRSCYMAG
+542 YLRSCYVAG

-585 KGWPISFNPFRNVRR
+585 KGKPISFNPFRNVKR
-600 FSQADSE
+600 FSQVDSE

-622 GKTEI
+622 GKVEI

-639 TQFLQQWT
+639 SAFLRQW
-647 DSSGVDSSAAPQN
+647 DQV
-660 DRKVAKKCKGELEG
+660 
-674 DNEMPGQDTP
+674 
-684 KIGDFRGPRTA
+684 F
-695 GHDEA
+695 
-700 EARRDGRREGY
+700 
-711 DGQDPVFNDYFEY
+711 DPVFNDYFEF
-724 VRDVFGDLLAAED
+724 VRDVFGDLLRAED

-805 EKMTSNGDFKVMCI
+805 EKMTSNSDFKVMCI

-875 KILLDQTKYVNRFE
+875 KILLDQTKYLNRFE
-889 ELAGQLS
+889 ELAAQLS
-896 LSDDDKAMVLSLN
+896 LSEDDKGMVLSLN
-909 RYRPV
+909 RLKIPG
-914 RFAQGDRGMP
+914 AS

-950 AFSSAKKDKMRLAAA
+950 AFSSAKKDKERLDKA
-965 VEKCGGSYI
+965 VEKSGGSYI

-979 LVKKEIPGQAG
+979 LVRKEEI
-990 NDVGK
+990 

>member
-1 METIDIRDNFPV
+1 MEQIDIRDNFPV
-13 MNGGNG
+13 MNGGDG
-19 VILSKRG
+19 IILSKRG
-26 DICVGWE
+26 DICMGWE
-33 LTLPPA
+33 VLLPPA

-49 LVGTLAAA
+49 LIASLGGAIA
-57 VQLLPDWTIVHKQ
+57 LLPDYTIIHKQ

-75 KRYEAEED
+75 KRY
-83 SSLALRMTEG
+83 SSE
-93 KRRMTGDVRRVTGGE
+93 RVS
-108 RRAMKDV
+108 
-115 PGATCGKA
+115 
-123 RRPKMG
+123 G
-129 FLEEAYEEHFDGREY
+129 FLEKAYEEHFDGREF

-153 TFSSKKNVRGGS
+153 SFSSKKNVRGGS
-165 SGLLGLAGA
+165 SGLLGLAAA
-174 GLPSAVVI
+174 GLPSASQI
-182 GRCLGAAEQFGAMLA
+182 GRMVTAAEQFGAMLS
-197 GNGLL
+197 GNSLL
-202 GLRRLT
+202 SLRRLT
-208 ESDIFGDSSA
+208 EEDIFG
-218 ALIDSSAPP
+218 
-227 QNDRRRGQNDRER
+227 GER
-240 ARGDRCHAERSEA
+240 P
-253 SVGILQDYLN
+253 GILQDYLN

-268 KDVLSDIQVAHDCV
+268 ADVLSDIQVSPDKI
-282 RVGDKTVY
+282 RVGDKEIV
-290 CYLFADLDQL
+290 CHLFADLDQL
-300 PGEVASCRRVSALST
+300 PSEVASCKRNRDLST
-315 ENSVVSLSFLNAIG
+315 ENSAVMLSYLNDIG
-329 QDLDCEHV
+329 QSLDCEHV
-337 VNTFIVKEPVKDI
+337 VNWFCVKEPLKDI
-350 HGGLD
+350 HGSLD

-372 KYAEEINEYLETAAV
+372 KYAEEINEYLETAAT

-392 VRCHVNVLAG
+392 VRCHLNVFSTDDNL
-402 EDSSASLIDSS
+402 
-413 ASPQNDRETI
+413 TT
-423 RSERVA
+423 
-429 DMVATAVSKLG
+429 TAISKLG
-440 ITPVRDI
+440 VTPVRDT

-454 WSSIPGNESGLAF
+454 WTSIPGNESGLAF
-467 SEYMTMELQSALCLN
+467 SEYMTMEMQSSLCLN
-482 LFDGFDVGIPGGVL
+482 LYDGFDTGIADGVL
-496 KMSDRIRLI
+496 KMSDRIRLV
-505 PVRFDIQE
+505 PQRFDIQE
-513 KAMDAGLIEN
+513 KALDYGLIEN

-542 YLRSCYMAG
+542 YLRSCYVAG

-556 IDVGDSYRAL
+556 IDVGDSYRGL

-573 SGGKDGTYYTFE
+573 SDGKDGTYYTFE
-585 KGWPISFNPFRNVRR
+585 KGKPISFNPFRNVKR

-622 GKTEI
+622 GKVEI

-639 TQFLQQWT
+639 SAFLRQWN
-647 DSSGVDSSAAPQN
+647 GVS
-660 DRKVAKKCKGELEG
+660 
-674 DNEMPGQDTP
+674 
-684 KIGDFRGPRTA
+684 
-695 GHDEA
+695 
-700 EARRDGRREGY
+700 
-711 DGQDPVFNDYFEY
+711 DPIFNDYFEF
-724 VRDVFGDLLAAED
+724 VRDIFGDLLKQEE

-805 EKMTSNGDFKVMCI
+805 EKMTSSSDFKVMCI

-843 KHRTAAMVVTQEL
+843 KHRTSAMVVTQEL

-875 KILLDQTKYVNRFE
+875 KILLDQTKYVNRFDV
-889 ELAGQLS
+889 LASELS
-896 LSDDDKAMVLSLN
+896 LSEDDKAMVLSLN
-909 RYRPV
+909 RLKIPG
-914 RFAQGDRGMP
+914 AS

-938 VMRLEVSQEERI
+938 VMRLEVSPEERI
-950 AFSSAKKDKMRLAAA
+950 AFSSQKRDKEKLAAA
-965 VEKCGGSYI
+965 VAKTGSYI

-979 LVKKEIPGQAG
+979 LTKKEDEI
-990 NDVGK
+990 

>member
-1 METIDIRDNFPV
+1 MEQIDIRDNFPV
-13 MNGGNG
+13 MNGGDG
-19 VILSKRG
+19 IILSKRG
-26 DICVGWE
+26 DICMGWE
-33 LTLPPA
+33 VLLPPA

-49 LVGTLAAA
+49 LIASLGGAIA
-57 VQLLPDWTIVHKQ
+57 LLPDYTIIHKQ

-75 KRYEAEED
+75 KRY
-83 SSLALRMTEG
+83 SSE
-93 KRRMTGDVRRVTGGE
+93 RVS
-108 RRAMKDV
+108 
-115 PGATCGKA
+115 
-123 RRPKMG
+123 G
-129 FLEEAYEEHFDGREY
+129 FLEKAYEEHFDGREY

-153 TFSSKKNVRGGS
+153 SFSSKKNVRGGS
-165 SGLLGLAGA
+165 SGLLGLAAA
-174 GLPSAVVI
+174 GLPSASQI
-182 GRCLGAAEQFGAMLA
+182 GRMVTAAEQFGAMLS
-197 GNGLL
+197 GNSLL
-202 GLRRLT
+202 SLRRLT
-208 ESDIFGDSSA
+208 EEDIFGS
-218 ALIDSSAPP
+218 
-227 QNDRRRGQNDRER
+227 ER
-240 ARGDRCHAERSEA
+240 P
-253 SVGILQDYLN
+253 GILQDYLN

-268 KDVLSDIQVAHDCV
+268 ADVLSDIQVSPDKI
-282 RVGDKTVY
+282 RVGDKEIV
-290 CYLFADLDQL
+290 CHLFADLDQL
-300 PGEVASCRRVSALST
+300 PGEIASCKRNRDLST
-315 ENSVVSLSFLNAIG
+315 ENSAVMLSYLNDIG
-329 QDLDCEHV
+329 QSLDCEHV
-337 VNTFIVKEPVKDI
+337 VNWFCVKEPLKDI
-350 HGGLD
+350 HGSLD

-372 KYAEEINEYLETAAV
+372 KYAEEINEYLETAAT

-392 VRCHVNVLAG
+392 VRCHLNVFSTDDNL
-402 EDSSASLIDSS
+402 
-413 ASPQNDRETI
+413 TT
-423 RSERVA
+423 
-429 DMVATAVSKLG
+429 TAISKLG
-440 ITPVRDI
+440 VTPVRDT

-454 WSSIPGNESGLAF
+454 WASIPGNESGLAF
-467 SEYMTMELQSALCLN
+467 SEYMTMEMQSSLCLN
-482 LFDGFDVGIPGGVL
+482 LYDGFDTGIANGVL
-496 KMSDRIRLI
+496 KMSDRIRLV
-505 PVRFDIQE
+505 PQRFDIQE
-513 KAMDAGLIEN
+513 KALDHGLIEN

-542 YLRSCYMAG
+542 YLRSCYVAG

-573 SGGKDGTYYTFE
+573 SSGKDGTYYTFE
-585 KGWPISFNPFRNVRR
+585 KGKPISFNPFRNVKR

-622 GKTEI
+622 GKVEI

-639 TQFLQQWT
+639 SAFLRQW
-647 DSSGVDSSAAPQN
+647 DGVS
-660 DRKVAKKCKGELEG
+660 
-674 DNEMPGQDTP
+674 
-684 KIGDFRGPRTA
+684 
-695 GHDEA
+695 
-700 EARRDGRREGY
+700 
-711 DGQDPVFNDYFEY
+711 DPIFNDYFEF
-724 VRDVFGDLLAAED
+724 VRDVFGDLLKQEE

-758 GPYDYLLNSS
+758 GPYDYLLNSA

-805 EKMTSNGDFKVMCI
+805 EKMTSNSDFKVMCI

-843 KHRTAAMVVTQEL
+843 KHRTSAMVVTQEL

-875 KILLDQTKYVNRFE
+875 KILLDQTKYVNRFDV
-889 ELAGQLS
+889 LASELS
-896 LSDDDKAMVLSLN
+896 LSEDDKAMVLSLN
-909 RYRPV
+909 RLKIPG
-914 RFAQGDRGMP
+914 AS

-938 VMRLEVSQEERI
+938 VMRLEVSPEERI
-950 AFSSAKKDKMRLAAA
+950 AFSSQKRDKEKLAATVA
-965 VEKCGGSYI
+965 KTGSYI

-979 LVKKEIPGQAG
+979 LTKKEEEI
-990 NDVGK
+990 

>member
-1 METIDIRDNFPV
+1 MEQIDIRDNFPV
-13 MNGGNG
+13 MNGGDG

-26 DICVGWE
+26 DICLGWE
-33 LTLPPA
+33 LQLPPA

-49 LVGTLAAA
+49 LVGTLSAAI
-57 VQLLPDWTIVHKQ
+57 QLLPDYTIVHKQ

-75 KRYEAEED
+75 KRYEAEKV
-83 SSLALRMTEG
+83 S
-93 KRRMTGDVRRVTGGE
+93 
-108 RRAMKDV
+108 
-115 PGATCGKA
+115 
-123 RRPKMG
+123 G
-129 FLEEAYEEHFDGREY
+129 FLEKAYEEHFDGREY

-153 TFSSKKNVRGGS
+153 SFSSRKNVRGSS
-165 SGLLGLAGA
+165 SGLLGLSSP
-174 GLPSAVVI
+174 GLPKGAEIARMQASAD
-182 GRCLGAAEQFGAMLA
+182 QFGAMLA

-202 GLRRLT
+202 SLRRLT
-208 ESDIFGDSSA
+208 EEDIFG
-218 ALIDSSAPP
+218 
-227 QNDRRRGQNDRER
+227 
-240 ARGDRCHAERSEA
+240 H
-253 SVGILQDYLN
+253 ILQDYLN

-268 KDVLSDIQVAHDCV
+268 ADVLSDIQVAPDRLRTGEKEV
-282 RVGDKTVY
+282 F

-315 ENSVVSLSFLNAIG
+315 ENSVVSLSFLNDIG

-337 VNTFIVKEPVKDI
+337 VNTFIVKEPLKDI
-350 HGGLD
+350 HGSLD

-366 RNAENR
+366 RSAENR
-372 KYAEEINEYLETAAV
+372 KYAEEINDYLETAATQ
-387 EQMST
+387 QMYT
-392 VRCHVNVLAG
+392 VRCHVNIFTT
-402 EDSSASLIDSS
+402 ER
-413 ASPQNDRETI
+413 DRT
-423 RSERVA
+423 V
-429 DMVATAVSKLG
+429 TAISKLG
-440 ITPVRDI
+440 ITPVADTS
-447 ANAPAQF
+447 NAPAQF
-454 WSSIPGNESGLAF
+454 WTSIPGNESGLAF

-482 LFDGFDVGIPGGVL
+482 LYDGFDVGIADGVL
-496 KMSDRIRLI
+496 KMSDRLRLI
-505 PVRFDIQE
+505 PQRFDIQE
-513 KAMDAGLIEN
+513 KALDAGLIEN

-542 YLRSCYMAG
+542 YLRSCYVAG

-585 KGWPISFNPFRNVRR
+585 KGKPISFNPFRNVRR

-622 GKTEI
+622 GKVEI

-639 TQFLQQWT
+639 TQFLRQW
-647 DSSGVDSSAAPQN
+647 
-660 DRKVAKKCKGELEG
+660 
-674 DNEMPGQDTP
+674 EMPDQV
-684 KIGDFRGPRTA
+684 
-695 GHDEA
+695 GHDGAVEH
-700 EARRDGRREGY
+700 DGR
-711 DGQDPVFNDYFEY
+711 DPVFNDYFEY

-749 ISLEQFYKG
+749 ISLEQFYTG
-758 GPYDYLLNSS
+758 GPYDYLLNSR

-805 EKMTSNGDFKVMCI
+805 EKMTSSTEFKVMCI

-909 RYRPV
+909 R
-914 RFAQGDRGMP
+914 FKMP
-924 GREVFFNLGNKKSF
+924 GRAGQDAGREVFFNLGNKKSF
-938 VMRLEVSQEERI
+938 VMRLEVSPEERI
-950 AFSSAKKDKMRLAAA
+950 AFSSAKKDKIRLAAA
-965 VEKCGGSYI
+965 VEKSGGSYI

-979 LVKKEIPGQAG
+979 LVKREEI
-990 NDVGK
+990 